1 MRTTYGCASQA
12 WSTLGRG
19 CGVSIELMRRNRI
32 TQARRA
38 IDKAV
43 DALISRMGTYGVD
56 FEAIRDGAEINVE
69 LIIDDDLYRRV
80 EVADL
85 YLYSDKERQFSNIE
99 KMVRKRLEEA
109 VEAYNRETESA
120 YMEGLNRGERQ
131 RYYAWLA

>member
-1 MRTTYGCASQA
+1 M
-12 WSTLGRG
+12 
-19 CGVSIELMRRNRI
+19 LMRRNRI

-69 LIIDDDLYRRV
+69 YTIDDDLYRHIELV
-80 EVADL
+80 EL
-85 YLYSDKERQFSNIE
+85 YVYSDKERQFSNIE

-120 YMEGLNRGERQ
+120 YMEGLRTGERQ

>member
-1 MRTTYGCASQA
+1 M
-12 WSTLGRG
+12 
-19 CGVSIELMRRNRI
+19 NRI

-69 LIIDDDLYRRV
+69 YTIDDDLYRQIELV
-80 EVADL
+80 EL
-85 YLYSDKERQFSNIE
+85 YVYSDEESQFSNIE